1 MKLGIT
7 GFDSTY
13 RGSGLMRTSSEFDDK
28 SIDDLYYE
36 VDDDLSFLDEKIH
49 MVADPRDLPFK
60 IYK

>member
-1 MKLGIT
+1 
-7 GFDSTY
+7 
-13 RGSGLMRTSSEFDDK
+13 MRTSSEFDDK